1 LVVHYARGLRPEDR
15 AVVEGIPATAV
26 PRTLLDLAISLGAH
40 QLERCLERTEELDL
54 FDLRHVESLLRR
66 TVGHPGHGRLRLALA
81 LYREPA
87 FTRSETERR
96 ILKLVGEA
104 GLPVPSTGFNM
115 VGHELDLY
123 WVKERLAVEIDTFE
137 THGSRAAFE
146 RDRRRD
152 ADLRAAG
159 VEVERVTSR
168 RLEREPGEVVR
179 QLGSLLARRRVRA
192 A

>member
-1 LVVHYARGLRPEDR
+1 
-15 AVVEGIPATAV
+15 VE
-26 PRTLLDLAISLGAH
+26 
-40 QLERCLERTEELDL
+40 
-54 FDLRHVESLLRR
+54 
-66 TVGHPGHGRLRLALA
+66 
-81 LYREPA
+81 
-87 FTRSETERR
+87 
-96 ILKLVGEA
+96 
-104 GLPVPSTGFNM
+104 
-115 VGHELDLY
+115 
-123 WVKERLAVEIDTFE
+123 ERLAVEIDTFE
-137 THGSRAAFE
+137 THGSKAAFE